1 MFQASERQEVSEKH
15 TKPNM
20 QVQKQTF
27 MNDLIFH
34 MQAEML
40 YGHAANHD
48 AAEPNGR
55 AGLAVSQSHA
65 AIQQPRV

>member
-1 MFQASERQEVSEKH
+1 MSKWEDSQLTCFSYSGKARNGGLFQASERQEVSEKH

-34 MQAEML
+34 MQAAML
-40 YGHAANHD
+40 YKTC
-48 AAEPNGR
+48 
-55 AGLAVSQSHA
+55 SQS
-65 AIQQPRV
+65 